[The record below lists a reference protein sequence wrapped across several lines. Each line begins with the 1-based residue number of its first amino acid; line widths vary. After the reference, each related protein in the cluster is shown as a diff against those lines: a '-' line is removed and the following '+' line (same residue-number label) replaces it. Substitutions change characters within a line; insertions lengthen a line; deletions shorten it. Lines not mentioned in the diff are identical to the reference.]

1 MKKTFKIKSLVVC
14 MIFMMVFSYVPSI
27 YAAAWVNQC
36 DENSAEGIISVMSD
50 KTDLHPGD
58 EFTLTI
64 SADKIPARGLASMNV
79 RVSYDKTKVDVA
91 TYRDEYGD
99 VEDIKFEGMYAN
111 TRFYT
116 LSQGTCPDDTF
127 SNAKACVFGVVT
139 QDYKNNNMTPG
150 KIGTIKFK
158 VLDGAE
164 GGAINIHVS
173 DDIGFSISTTAE
185 PNPLHPDIP
194 DGRTLTDDQKYLKT
208 NLDQMKIV
216 VPATG
221 IRFEG
226 ISGVTLNTKDHKSEN
241 VSSYVKLDPENSTD
255 TDNIK
260 WDTED
265 HNIAT
270 VDNNGTVTAVN
281 EGTTNVVVSVG
292 KYKATLPVSV
302 TVPIEGVSFEGL
314 ERVDLD
320 VTTKPTMDISS
331 YVKLQPSNAKAA
343 SYKWSSKNDGVVRV
357 DNGVLTAVGKGNTEV
372 EVEVGGFT
380 ATVPVYVTSTI
391 GSVSFSRSQVTLDT
405 KDNNTFDLNTLLQ
418 KNPADADVNSI
429 TWQTSDDDVVDVDTS
444 GKLTAKGVGDATI
457 TVNVD
462 GHTATIN
469 VSVTVPLESI
479 SLDKESVTVYK
490 GDTEKVVVT
499 ANPTGAKWDTLDA
512 SLRTGDQ
519 NAMAKAVAD
528 GVEIT
533 GLKEGN
539 AEVFVAANGGATDP
553 LKKTI
558 SVIVKENPITS
569 VSVTAEDDEEVL
581 RGKTKQLTASYET
594 REPES
599 VHKTTDDTT
608 VTWKSLSPDVATVD
622 ENGVVTGLK
631 EGTAEIQATI
641 AGKTDSYTVTVKEI
655 HADGIVFSDDTIK
668 GLEDLGPVTVG
679 DTVEVEFTV
688 DPEDCTDTAEEI
700 EDFVHAEF
708 DDELVDVTVTFDD
721 ETRTGKLTIT
731 AKKAGNAE
739 VDVTA
744 GEPVEGEEQDVW
756 KLAFEIVDPVVEEAP
771 DTGDMPIAL
780 LVCVMAISL
789 AGIVV
794 SKKVLVK

>member
-64 SADKIPARGLASMNV
+64 SVDKVPKRGVASMNV
-79 RVSYDKTKVDVA
+79 RVSYDKTKVKVA
-91 TYRDEYGD
+91 THQEQYVGET
-99 VEDIKFEGMYAN
+99 EDIKFEGPYA
-111 TRFYT
+111 TDLFART
-116 LSQGTCPDDTF
+116 QGTCPDDTF
-127 SNAKACVFGVVT
+127 SNAEACVFGCSLS
-139 QDYKNNNMTPG
+139 DYNLAIMDPSKV
-150 KIGTIKFK
+150 GTIKFR
-158 VLDGAE
+158 VLDSAD

-173 DDIGFSISTTAE
+173 DDVGFSISTVKDYD
-185 PNPLHPDIP
+185 PQDNGPK
-194 DGRTLTDDQKYLKT
+194 GRTLTDDQKYLKT

-255 TDNIK
+255 ADNIK

-292 KYKATLPVSV
+292 QYKATLPVSV

-418 KNPADADVNSI
+418 KNPADADVKSI
-429 TWQTSDDDVVDVDTS
+429 TWQTSDDDVVDVDAS
-444 GKLTAKGVGDATI
+444 GNLTAKGVGDAVI

-479 SLDKESVTVYK
+479 TVDKESVTVYK

-519 NAMAKAVAD
+519 NAMAKAVAN

-533 GLKEGN
+533 GLKEGS

-739 VDVTA
+739 VDVTT

-756 KLAFEIVDPVVEEAP
+756 QLAFEIVDPVVEEAP